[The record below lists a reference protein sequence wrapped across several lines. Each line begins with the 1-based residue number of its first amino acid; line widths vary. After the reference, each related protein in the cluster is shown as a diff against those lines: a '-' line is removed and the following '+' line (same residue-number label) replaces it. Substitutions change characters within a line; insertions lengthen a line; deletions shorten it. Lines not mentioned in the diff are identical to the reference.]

1 MRRLIRTLAVLF
13 GSLGMLTGLVS
24 VGSGAVSKLGVQQLP
39 PVSHRVSAGTSTILV
54 RVRTSPAATCRA
66 TVSVKRVRQTL
77 PSVTADNRGRVGWRW
92 LILPTSPSG
101 TWRIATV
108 CRSGR
113 RSATDA
119 RKVTVATRSRKAIGS
134 VGDPT
139 SLTTTAGSG
148 AGACGPFRSGQA
160 CLAYRNRKDVY
171 ETAVARGVPGGGS
184 RAAARDFSV
193 WDAGQWFVNAQR
205 GGLPTGNHPAA
216 GALVVWGV
224 PNSASYGRV
233 AYVVQATSDT
243 RVLVS
248 ECSFD
253 WTGRCRTIWT
263 NPQAI
268 ANLQGYI
275 HTQPV
280 GIGTP
285 VAIQGTAPPVNPAAP
300 VNTAAPATVGT
311 PAVGS
316 TLTATN
322 GGWTGLG
329 AITFAFQ
336 WQSSP
341 NGTSGWTAAPGSG
354 ATTSSYTV
362 AVADAGRY
370 LRVVVTASSS
380 GASTSVAS
388 AARAVLPYNTAPPTT
403 GGSLIVGRVV
413 TAAPGTWIPGATS
426 FSYQWQ
432 VSANNGTTWANATGT
447 GNAAIKYTIASADQ
461 GKRLRVVVTATSPA
475 GQAAAAS
482 AITGVVAAPPTGT
495 VALWHMDETSPGNT
509 TADSS
514 GRGHTGT
521 LNGGVLRGVAPGFTN
536 TAFGFNGSNSYVLV
550 PSAGDLNP
558 GTSTITITIRLK
570 TTFAPASPD
579 WDLIRKGYF
588 TSAGGQYKVEYQP
601 GGFASCGFNDS
612 SGNSAETPTP
622 SGPALNLDGMWH
634 TVQCRKTASA
644 IELRVDGVLIVSQA
658 ASLGSIDNTD
668 PVVIG
673 ARPASEFFNG
683 SLDEASITFG

>member
-1 MRRLIRTLAVLF
+1 MHRLMRILAVLF
-13 GSLGMLTGLVS
+13 GSLGVLIGLVS
-24 VGSGAVSKLGVQQLP
+24 VGSGAVSKLAVQQLP
-39 PVSHRVSAGTSTILV
+39 PVSHRVSGGTSTILV

-77 PSVTADNRGRVGWRW
+77 PSVTADARGRVGWRW

-101 TWRIATV
+101 RWRIATV
-108 CRSGR
+108 CHSGR
-113 RSATDA
+113 RSGKAS
-119 RKVTVATRSRKAIGS
+119 RKVSVATRSRKAIGS

-148 AGACGPFRSGQA
+148 AGTCGPFRSGQA

-171 ETAVARGVPGGGS
+171 DTAVAHGVPGGGS
-184 RAAARDFSV
+184 RAPGRDFSV
-193 WDAGQWFVNAQR
+193 WDAGQWFVNALR
-205 GGLPTGNHPAA
+205 AGLPTGDHPAA

-224 PNSASYGRV
+224 PDSASYGRI

-243 RVLVS
+243 RVLVT

-253 WTGRCRTIWT
+253 WTGRCRTLWT

-275 HTQPV
+275 HTQPA
-280 GIGTP
+280 GGGTP
-285 VAIQGTAPPVNPAAP
+285 ISIQGAAAP
-300 VNTAAPATVGT
+300 VNTAAPTMVGT
-311 PAVGS
+311 PAVRS

-322 GGWTGLG
+322 GGWTGSG
-329 AITFAFQ
+329 AITYAFQ

-341 NGTSGWTAAPGSG
+341 NGSSGWTGAPGSG
-354 ATTSSYTV
+354 ATTSSYMV

-370 LRVVVTASSS
+370 LRVVVTASTAGGSA
-380 GASTSVAS
+380 GVAS
-388 AARAVLPYNTAPPTT
+388 AARAVIPYNTAPPTT
-403 GGSLIVGRVV
+403 SGSLIVGRVL
-413 TAAPGTWIPGATS
+413 TATPGTWIPGATS
-426 FSYQWQ
+426 FAYQWQ
-432 VSANNGTTWANATGT
+432 VSADNGTTWANATGT
-447 GNAAIKYTIASADQ
+447 GNAGIKYTIAGADQ
-461 GKRLRVVVTATSPA
+461 GRRLRVLVTATSPA
-475 GQAAAAS
+475 GQAAGAS
-482 AITGVVAAPPTGT
+482 AITGVVVAPPTGT

-521 LNGGVLRGVAPGFTN
+521 LNGGVVTGLPGSTRAPNPG
-536 TAFGFNGSNSYVLV
+536 TAFGFNGLSSYVSV
-550 PSAGDLNP
+550 PSAGDLSP
-558 GTSTITITIRLK
+558 GSSKITITIHLQ
-570 TTFAPASPD
+570 TTVPPPLTPD

-612 SGNSAETPTP
+612 SGNAAETPTP
-622 SGPALNLDGMWH
+622 SGPALNDGLWH
-634 TVQCRKTASA
+634 KVQCVKDASK
-644 IELRVDGVLIVSQA
+644 IQLFVDDALAYSLDVI
-658 ASLGSIDNTD
+658 LGSIDNTD